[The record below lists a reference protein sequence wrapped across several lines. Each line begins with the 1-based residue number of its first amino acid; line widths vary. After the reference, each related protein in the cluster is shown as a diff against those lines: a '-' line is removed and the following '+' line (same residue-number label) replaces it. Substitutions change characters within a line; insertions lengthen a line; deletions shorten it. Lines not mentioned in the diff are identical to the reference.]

1 MTVSFKPIGPR
12 LLVKEI
18 EIDETSA
25 SGLILTTTTN
35 NIIVKGKVIKVSE
48 TIDELIKEDDVVY
61 YDKRVTTPL
70 ELEGEKYSVIEYKHL
85 QAIEEK
91 SV

>member
-18 EIDETSA
+18 EVDKTNA
-25 SGLILTTTTN
+25 SGLILTTSVN
-35 NIIVKGKVIKVSE
+35 SIIVKGKVVKVSA

>member
-1 MTVSFKPIGPR
+1 MSVSFKPIGPR

-18 EIDETSA
+18 GADKTNA
-25 SGLILTTTTN
+25 SGLILTTTVN
-35 NIIVKGKVIKVSE
+35 SIIVKGKVVKVSA

-70 ELEGEKYSVIEYKHL
+70 ELEGESYSVIEYKHL

>member
-18 EIDETSA
+18 ETDNTNA

-35 NIIVKGKVIKVSE
+35 SIIAKGKVIKVSE

>member
-12 LLVKEI
+12 LLVQEI
-18 EIDETSA
+18 ETDETSA

-35 NIIVKGKVIKVSE
+35 SIIAKGKVIKVSE